1 MRERTNKLDFE
12 INVDGEKLKTAVAEI
27 ESAFPKII
35 FNGDI
40 KKVYV
45 SYTQNNFSEEKHQNE
60 GAED

>member
-12 INVDGEKLKTAVAEI
+12 INVDGEELKTAVAEI

-45 SYTQNNFSEEKHQNE
+45 SYTQNNFSEE
-60 GAED
+60 